1 MEVNDSILMAIQDLR
16 KCVSYL
22 GEKKYWW
29 NSSFHDSISA
39 DFLLYIFP
47 KTAKTIGHFPNFPAR
62 DFLDAQVGAN
72 HYHLFRFPVSL
83 EEALTKSKSELVI
96 QTEDDAIKLLKEVA
110 DGLSVD
116 NNPGP
121 KNIGTSD
128 KVNTDLLQVFA
139 AEYHAAFKNGFQVHP
154 YLK

>member
-1 MEVNDSILMAIQDLR
+1 MNEKSLQAIVNLR
-16 KCVSYL
+16 KAVSFL
-22 GEKKYWW
+22 GENKNWW
-29 NSSFHDSISA
+29 NSSFHDSSSA
-39 DFLLYIFP
+39 DFLSYIFP
-47 KTAKTIGHFPNFPAR
+47 KTAKTKGQFSNFSAR
-62 DFLDAQVGAN
+62 HFLDAQVGAN
-72 HYHLFRFPVSL
+72 HYHLFRFPVLL

-96 QTEDDAIKLLKEVA
+96 QSEDDAIESLKEIA

-139 AEYHAAFKNGFQVHP
+139 AEYYAAFTNGFQVHP
-154 YLK
+154 YLN